1 MSAAFE
7 IPPDVVALCDY
18 ERVAGERLDPMVR
31 AWLDGG
37 AADGL
42 THAANLSAWG
52 QIALEGRLLADLR
65 SASTAL
71 SLLGLDLAHP
81 LLLAPL
87 AYHHLAHPGGEAETA
102 LGAAAGEAVF
112 TFSTLASTPLA
123 DFGAA
128 AQGPWWFQL
137 YWQHRRED
145 SLALIRAAE
154 AAGAGAIL
162 LTADAP
168 VKLRNTEARIGFHLP
183 EGVGAVNTAGFVQ
196 APVQARPGRSP
207 AFLGAL
213 ETTPRWEDIAWLRE
227 VTKLP
232 LILKGVSSPG
242 DALRALDAG
251 FDAIVVSNHGGRALD
266 TLPATARLLPRIAS
280 ALQGR
285 LPILADGGI
294 RRGSDVVK
302 ALALGATAVM
312 IGRPQFHALSVGGAR
327 GVAHMLTILRA
338 ELEVAMAQTG
348 CARLE
353 EISPDL
359 IWRD

>member
-1 MSAAFE
+1 MRAAFE

-18 ERVAGERLDPMVR
+18 ERLAGARLDPMVG
-31 AWLDGG
+31 AWLEGG

-42 THAANLSAWG
+42 SHAANLSAWG

-65 SASTAL
+65 GASTAL
-71 SLLGLDLAHP
+71 SLLGMELAHP
-81 LLLAPL
+81 LLLAPV

-112 TFSTLASTPLA
+112 SFSTLASTPLA
-123 DFGAA
+123 EFGAEA
-128 AQGPWWFQL
+128 RGPWWFQL

-162 LTADAP
+162 LTADAA
-168 VKLRNTEARIGFHLP
+168 VKLRNTEARIGFRLP
-183 EGVGAVNTAGFVQ
+183 EGVRAVNIAGFAQ
-196 APVQARPGRSP
+196 APVREQPGRSP

-213 ETTPRWEDIAWLRE
+213 ETAPRWQDIAWLRGA
-227 VTKLP
+227 TRLP
-232 LILKGVSSPG
+232 LILKGVSSPR
-242 DALRALDAG
+242 DALLAAEAG

-266 TLPATARLLPRIAS
+266 TLPATARLLPRIAD

-312 IGRPQFHALSVGGAR
+312 IGRPQLHALSVGGAR
-327 GVAHMLTILRA
+327 GVAHMLSILRA

-348 CARLE
+348 CASLKA
-353 EISPDL
+353 ISPDL